1 MKLNKEEIEIVT
13 NLLHERLE
21 MAEMYC
27 ENLVE
32 KVVFHENSM
41 FGAKQFVLN
50 DTWKPEQNLLKKLQ
64 GEK

>member
-50 DTWKPEQNLLKKLQ
+50 DTWKPEQDLLKKLQ
-64 GEK
+64 GAK

>member
-1 MKLNKEEIEIVT
+1 
-13 NLLHERLE
+13 
-21 MAEMYC
+21 MYC